1 MAMESEVMEDD
12 SSRAHEVKERVRQGK
27 INRDE
32 FAKIMRELR
41 RTGKKIVEPPR
52 SNISESARN
61 ALMTAD
67 LTMSAGS
74 STFTAL
80 EDWDGRDITFAGG
93 KGVDT
98 GRDSDMAPMAQGLLR
113 RRGMRGRKVRV
124 DHVGGGVRGSPLRE
138 SGGEGRSRRRSAG
151 RIFGSPCMLQGSI
164 TDLRGSGGLGR
175 QP

>member
-1 MAMESEVMEDD
+1 MESEVMEDD

-41 RTGKKIVEPPR
+41 RTEKKLVEPPR
-52 SNISESARN
+52 PNVSESARN
-61 ALMTAD
+61 ALMTVG

-80 EDWDGRDITFAGG
+80 EDWDGRDIRFAGG

-98 GRDSDMAPMAQGLLR
+98 GRDSDMAAMAQGLL
-113 RRGMRGRKVRV
+113 
-124 DHVGGGVRGSPLRE
+124 
-138 SGGEGRSRRRSAG
+138 
-151 RIFGSPCMLQGSI
+151 
-164 TDLRGSGGLGR
+164 
-175 QP
+175 